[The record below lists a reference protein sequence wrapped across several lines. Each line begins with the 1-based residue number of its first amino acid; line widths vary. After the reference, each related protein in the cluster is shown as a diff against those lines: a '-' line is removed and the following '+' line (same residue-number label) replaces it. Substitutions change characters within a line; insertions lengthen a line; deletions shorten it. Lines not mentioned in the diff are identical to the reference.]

1 MQIVKN
7 DLEEVAITIP
17 MDKFPRLQSL
27 QKIVADLKNLVEYF
41 NKRKSML
48 TNNSEEVSAYQK
60 NENKIIVI
68 QTDIE
73 LARLHTTIYEK
84 EKQIK
89 DYLDNEM
96 KSFSE
101 CEEEFENLMNN
112 AREVAKKDALL
123 DGVIKETNFDFFK
136 ENYEH
141 KLNHYLAIKKYLAPK
156 EKAVEDK
163 NTSQRF
169 VKKLIADLKT
179 LSEQLSKGAR

>member
-1 MQIVKN
+1 
-7 DLEEVAITIP
+7 
-17 MDKFPRLQSL
+17 
-27 QKIVADLKNLVEYF
+27 
-41 NKRKSML
+41 
-48 TNNSEEVSAYQK
+48 
-60 NENKIIVI
+60 
-68 QTDIE
+68 
-73 LARLHTTIYEK
+73 
-84 EKQIK
+84 
-89 DYLDNEM
+89 M